1 MEQRYYEIEDLEIR
15 AEDEQ
20 PKIRGYAA
28 KFEKLSQDLG
38 GFKEKIQRGAFAKS
52 IRESVVKALWN
63 HNSDLVLGSTR
74 NGSLKLWED
83 EVGLRFELETPVT
96 TWGRDAMESIKRGDV
111 DGVSFGF
118 SVNKDGE
125 KWEEDDKKSVIR
137 TLTDVRLFEISPTP
151 FPAYLQTNVAV
162 RSAADILQ
170 GYKSQ
175 TEAQGSKDEDYIY
188 ATKIKLKLIEME

>member
-1 MEQRYYEIEDLEIR
+1 MEQRYYEIEELEIR
-15 AEDEQ
+15 AEEEK

-38 GFKEKIQRGAFAKS
+38 GFKEKIQRGAFTKS
-52 IRESVVKALWN
+52 IRDSVVKALWN
-63 HNSDLVLGSTR
+63 HNSDFVLGSTR

-96 TWGRDAMESIKRGDV
+96 TWGKDAMESIKRGDV

-118 SVNKDGE
+118 SINKDGE
-125 KWEEDDKKSVIR
+125 KWEEDDKKSIIR

-162 RSAADILQ
+162 RSAEDILR

-175 TEAQGSKDEDYIY
+175 TEAQGSQDEDYIY
-188 ATKIKLKLIEME
+188 ATNVKLKLIEME